1 MIKLVIFDCDGVI
14 LDSESLYLDCALENC
29 KINHFDIPI
38 DVLKDVI
45 GGNMVHHKEVIMNY
59 MGKDFDF
66 DDYINK
72 LRDIASLRKK
82 ISPTPVKKGFFELM
96 QYLKDHSIK
105 TAMATSTE
113 KVRQLNN
120 LKAVNINED
129 YFDFMVFGDDI
140 SKSKPDPE
148 IYLKVV
154 EHYNIEKE
162 DILVIEDSL
171 NGVLSAIN
179 AGLKV
184 IYIPD
189 LINIPKD
196 VEELTYKKLNS
207 LDEVISLIE
216 SINKED

>member
-96 QYLKDHSIK
+96 LYLKDHGIK

-140 SKSKPDPE
+140 NKSKPDPE

-154 EHYNIEKE
+154 KHYNIEKE

-207 LDEVISLIE
+207 LDEVIDLIE